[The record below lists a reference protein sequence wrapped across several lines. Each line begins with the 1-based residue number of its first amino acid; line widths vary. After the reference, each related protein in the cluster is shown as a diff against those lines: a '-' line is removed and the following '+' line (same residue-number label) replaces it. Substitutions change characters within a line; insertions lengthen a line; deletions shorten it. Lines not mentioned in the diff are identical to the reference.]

1 MNAGRHAAS
10 DGSFARSASGA
21 MTRGIVLIVVAL
33 LIGLVLM
40 RTAIDGDTVSASAVA
55 DITTTTAPVTENT
68 DATTASSTVESTP
81 ETTPQETPET
91 TPAET
96 TDSTVVEGGTED
108 TTPTS
113 DPGDSAVFVAR
124 SPNEVR
130 VQVANTTT
138 TRGAAGAQ
146 TAVLLAE
153 GYTTLTPTNWTSG
166 VLNVSKVHHIDGY
179 LLEAQAVAKALGLDE
194 VADVFAMPAN
204 VANEIGEFEDPQVL
218 ILVGV
223 DLAGS

>member
-1 MNAGRHAAS
+1 MNAGRHAAG

-33 LIGLVLM
+33 IIGLVLM
-40 RTAIDGDTVSASAVA
+40 RTAIDGDTIEASSVA
-55 DITTTTAPVTENT
+55 EITTTTAATTETTETT
-68 DATTASSTVESTP
+68 DAVTTETSAVEG
-81 ETTPQETPET
+81 TTDT

-96 TDSTVVEGGTED
+96 TDSTVAESTD
-108 TTPTS
+108 TSAAP

-146 TAVLLAE
+146 TSVLLAE

>member
-1 MNAGRHAAS
+1 
-10 DGSFARSASGA
+10 

-33 LIGLVLM
+33 IIGLVLM
-40 RTAIDGDTVSASAVA
+40 RTAIDGDTIEASSVA
-55 DITTTTAPVTENT
+55 EITTTTAATTETTETT
-68 DATTASSTVESTP
+68 DAVTTETSAVEG
-81 ETTPQETPET
+81 TTDT

-96 TDSTVVEGGTED
+96 TDSTVAESTD
-108 TTPTS
+108 TSAAP

-146 TAVLLAE
+146 TSVLLAE